1 MSSTDPSTM
10 SCPKTISSLRS
21 RCGMRSPTRSSSPS
35 VKVLATKRT
44 RYRARGQFLL
54 SVFAVVWLNLAVQPC
69 LMAMELAPE
78 ADSVSGDAAHSDDTT
93 QSSGH
98 DCDHCPPAVG
108 HHAQACASGV
118 AADCSPVP
126 DYNAD
131 GRKGPSKLK
140 DIPTYVA
147 ITDQVISYERIT
159 LSALPQRPE
168 CGTLNP
174 APRWPAN

>member
-1 MSSTDPSTM
+1 
-10 SCPKTISSLRS
+10 
-21 RCGMRSPTRSSSPS
+21 

-44 RYRARGQFLL
+44 RYKARGQFLL
-54 SVFAVVWLNLAVQPC
+54 SVFALVWLNLAVQPC

-78 ADSVSGDAAHSDDTT
+78 AVSVSGHAAHSDHTT
-93 QSSGH
+93 QSSAH

-126 DYNAD
+126 DYNSD

-147 ITDQVISYERIT
+147 ITDQVISHERIA
-159 LSALPQRPE
+159 LSALPQCPE
-168 CGTLNP
+168 CGTLKYSSEP
-174 APRWPAN
+174 PLRIRFCVFLK